1 MRTKAIKKDEQ
12 ETPKVTPIPPAN
24 PSAPEPVSEEK
35 VNRIS
40 FPLDKDGKPDW
51 DKMHGKTREKVKSLL
66 GDSSAAKA
74 SGVPQPTIEVFD
86 PQWTGTLFDTIGKL
100 EAFAAQK
107 IYGFPAEIADKAFT
121 YSEMEKAK
129 LAGPTA
135 RVINK
140 YAPVWLEQYKD
151 EIALAGLFVT
161 ITAVKFQ
168 MASMLAQQLKS
179 INGVPAGIGK
189 PKIVDQ
195 TPAADLSTIEREIH
209 GVDQHGNITYKD
221 EQKN

>member
-1 MRTKAIKKDEQ
+1 MRTKQAKSEREIVDVKI
-12 ETPKVTPIPPAN
+12 PLPIPAN
-24 PSAPEPVSEEK
+24 PSAPEVEEK

-40 FPLDKDGKPDW
+40 FPLDANGKPDW

-66 GDSSAAKA
+66 GDSSVSKT
-74 SGVPQPTIEVFD
+74 SGVSQPTIEVFD
-86 PQWTGTLFDTIGKL
+86 PAWTGTLFDTIGKI

-107 IYGFPAEIADKAFT
+107 LYKFPPEIADRAFT

-135 RVINK
+135 KVINK
-140 YAPVWLEQYKD
+140 YAPLWLEQYKD

-161 ITAVKFQ
+161 ITAMKFQ
-168 MASMLAQQLKS
+168 MASMLAAQL
-179 INGVPAGIGK
+179 NGGNGNSSVSG
-189 PKIVDQ
+189 PKIVQ
-195 TPAADLSTIEREIH
+195 QESVSDLSGIEREIH
-209 GVDQHGNITYKD
+209 GVDAQGNITYKD